1 MNLKISTININ
12 KNSLNLF
19 NLKHNNKVIKNIT
32 NPSAMKSLPIVTIPL
47 VAYYESSTSRNNLAK
62 NLAKEAISKTSNNA
76 TNTPISDR
84 TKKNLEALKKAGVP
98 ERERMKYINSNGYMD
113 SEGKEICQNN
123 NVTSFTGKPD
133 DPQPYEPDIPDYS
146 DIHSDIPTSGGGFST
161 IEPDQHAMGFGQ
173 ISAGFDELEL
183 LDSADITEQL
193 GHVADMLDNPVLEG
207 VAAELLPRTKFLK
220 PGKDLIDG
228 DYEKAA

>member
-84 TKKNLEALKKAGVP
+84 TK
-98 ERERMKYINSNGYMD
+98 
-113 SEGKEICQNN
+113 
-123 NVTSFTGKPD
+123 
-133 DPQPYEPDIPDYS
+133 
-146 DIHSDIPTSGGGFST
+146 
-161 IEPDQHAMGFGQ
+161 
-173 ISAGFDELEL
+173 
-183 LDSADITEQL
+183 
-193 GHVADMLDNPVLEG
+193 
-207 VAAELLPRTKFLK
+207 
-220 PGKDLIDG
+220 
-228 DYEKAA
+228 